1 MKKRTVLITGLTFI
15 SLVVFLLYDMNYDI
29 FSYVIEKRM
38 EKVIAM
44 GLVAV
49 AIGLSTLT
57 FQTITNNRIL
67 TPGILGL
74 DSLYI
79 LFQLLTVL
87 LLGSTGMMSN
97 PYLNFAVSAILLTV
111 FSLLLYSKVFT
122 QSNSMYFM
130 VLVGVVMGTFF
141 TSING
146 MLQIMLSPDVFN
158 MVLSKMF
165 ANFSLVNEQLILLSS
180 GLIGFIAILL
190 YRKRYVL
197 DVLSL
202 GKDHSINLGI
212 AYKKEVTELL
222 VMVFLLVAIATAL
235 VGPITFLGFFSVNIV
250 KNFMKTHRHTTL
262 MLSTCLVSFMVLL
275 LGQVLVEHVFSFG
288 LPISVLI
295 SMVGGSY
302 FIGMLMKENKV

>member
-1 MKKRTVLITGLTFI
+1 MKKIAIITGLTAI
-15 SLVVFLLYDMNYDI
+15 SLVIFLLYDMNYDI

-44 GLVAV
+44 VLVAV

-79 LFQLLTVL
+79 LFQLLTVI
-87 LLGSTGMMSN
+87 LLGSTSLVSN
-97 PYLNFAVSAILLTV
+97 PYLNFMVSALLLTV
-111 FSLLLYSKVFT
+111 FSLLLYRRVFT
-122 QSNSMYFM
+122 RSNSMYFM

-165 ANFSLVNEQLILLSS
+165 ANFSLVNEDLILLSS
-180 GLIGFIAILL
+180 VLIIILAILL
-190 YRKRYVL
+190 YKKRYVL

-202 GKDHSINLGI
+202 GKDHSINLGLN
-212 AYKKEVTELL
+212 YKKEVTGLL
-222 VMVFLLVAIATAL
+222 VMVFLLVALSTAL

-250 KNFMKTHRHTTL
+250 KNFMKTHQHSAL
-262 MLSTCLVSFMVLL
+262 MLATSLVSLMVLFI
-275 LGQVLVEHVFSFG
+275 GQILVEHVFNFG

-295 SMVGGSY
+295 SMIGGMY
-302 FIGMLMKENKV
+302 FIRMLMKENKA